1 MASIVAFRTFNTE
14 QILSVL
20 THPDILKS
28 ISENGSSNLQVN
40 PQASCFIAC
49 TVDDEL
55 SAVFIFDKIG
65 ACVCDI
71 HAHVLPAKRP
81 HSKDIGAAILSH
93 FFNDVAPW
101 AAKLTAVIP
110 VCFPNVIAYAHQF
123 GFINEGV
130 NRQSYLL
137 QGDLIDQVY
146 LGATKEEVLKWVG

>member
-1 MASIVAFRTFNTE
+1 MASIVAFRTFDTE

-20 THPDILKS
+20 THPDILKTITES
-28 ISENGSSNLQVN
+28 DSSNLQVD

-81 HSKDIGAAILSH
+81 HSKDIGAAILRH
-93 FFNDVAPW
+93 FFDIAPW
-101 AAKLTAVIP
+101 AAKLTALIP
-110 VCFPNVIAYAHQF
+110 ACYPNVIAYAHQF

-130 NRQSYLL
+130 NRQSYLF

-146 LGATKEEVLKWVG
+146 LGATKQEVLNGLG